1 MFLNQIVWLLFV
13 PVLVFVS
20 YRIILWALKKTEK
33 KLKQDT

>member
-1 MFLNQIVWLLFV
+1 MYLDQIIWLLFV

-20 YRIILWALKKTEK
+20 YRIILWALKKIEK